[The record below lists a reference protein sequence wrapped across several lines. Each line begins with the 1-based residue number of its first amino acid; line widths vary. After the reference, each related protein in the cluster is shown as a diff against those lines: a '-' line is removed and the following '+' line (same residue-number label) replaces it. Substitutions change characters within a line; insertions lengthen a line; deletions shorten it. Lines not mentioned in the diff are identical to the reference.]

1 MRPTGTVSI
10 WVLSHFLVSLLLGIV
25 FPLTPGHVLAQ
36 VGIASKYIGDQGIA
50 NDPDVIFAE
59 NFETNLSVFS
69 TRFNGGGPS
78 GISTST
84 DHPSASSGGQ
94 SVRLIPS
101 GGNGTLYRQLP
112 TNYNTLYF
120 RYYVKYLGN
129 VSHHAGGYMGGYFPP
144 SGWPQGDAGLKGVR
158 PNGDR
163 LFISAFEQQGSP
175 NGGQPATRLDT
186 YNNFVGMQG
195 SAFNGL
201 YYGRNYLVTENVPL
215 SVGQWQCVE
224 MRVKLNTTASGHDGE
239 LQLWI
244 NGTQVQN
251 FVPGSPVGTYD
262 VSGGW
267 RTGAGSGFPGLRWR
281 DVLTYGINWI
291 KLQNYS
297 DVGTPYD
304 VLFDDLVV
312 ATKPIGPIRAS
323 GGTVVPPPAPINLRV
338 M

>member
-1 MRPTGTVSI
+1 MRPIGTKYS
-10 WVLSHFLVSLLLGIV
+10 WTLSSLLVGLLTGMV
-25 FPLTPGHVLAQ
+25 FSLTPTCVVAQ
-36 VGIASKYIGDQGIA
+36 VGIASKYIGDEGIA
-50 NDPDVIFAE
+50 ADPDVIFAE
-59 NFETNLSVFS
+59 NFEAGLSVFS
-69 TRFNGGGPS
+69 ARFNGGGPS
-78 GISTST
+78 GIATST
-84 DHPSASSGGQ
+84 DHPSASSGVQ
-94 SVRLIPS
+94 SVRLIPN

-112 TNYNTLYF
+112 ANYNTLYF

-129 VSHHAGGYMGGYFPP
+129 ISHHAGGYMGGYSPP

-163 LFISAFEQQGSP
+163 LFISALEQQGSP
-175 NGGQPATRLDT
+175 SGGQPATRLDT

-195 SAFNGL
+195 SGSNGL

-224 MRVKLNTTASGHDGE
+224 MRVKMNTTATGRDGE
-239 LQLWI
+239 LQIWI

-251 FVPGSPVGTYD
+251 FVPGLPIGAYD
-262 VSGGW
+262 SAGNW
-267 RTGAGSGFPGLRWR
+267 RTGAGGGFPGLQWR

-312 ATKPIGPIRAS
+312 ATKPIGPIRPA
-323 GGTVVPPPAPINLRV
+323 GGTTVPPAPTNLRV